1 MRKEY
6 VGAALLSNSLLD
18 CASRPIFESA
28 ICQPFQTG
36 CQMQTDLTESIQAIP
51 GHIPIKLEV
60 MLMMTKERNGVD
72 DEALQGLVLQE
83 RIGLHEVF
91 DK

>member
-36 CQMQTDLTESIQAIP
+36 CQMQTDLTESTNT
-51 GHIPIKLEV
+51 GHPRSYPDKIGG
-60 MLMMTKERNGVD
+60 NVD
-72 DEALQGLVLQE
+72 DDEGEKRSRRRGPTGTCAS
-83 RIGLHEVF
+83 R
-91 DK
+91 KNRAA